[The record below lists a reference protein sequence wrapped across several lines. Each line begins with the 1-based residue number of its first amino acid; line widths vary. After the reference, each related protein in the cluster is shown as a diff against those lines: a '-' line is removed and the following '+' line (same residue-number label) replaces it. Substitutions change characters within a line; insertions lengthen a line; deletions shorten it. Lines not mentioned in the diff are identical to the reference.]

1 MKWKRRKIKLTDPVT
16 YIGNLLGKEPYA
28 LIKIKESSDGNH
40 ILYEIDSDTYSTEV
54 LIKKLTKEKRK
65 EEKPL
70 DSIRYIRLY

>member
-16 YIGNLLGKEPYA
+16 NIGNLLGKEPYT
-28 LIKIKESSDGNH
+28 LIKVKETSDGNH
-40 ILYEIDSDTYSTEV
+40 ILYKIDSDTYSTEV

>member
-16 YIGNLLGKEPYA
+16 YIGNLLGKEPYT
-28 LIKIKESSDGNH
+28 LIKVKESSDGNH
-40 ILYEIDSDTYSTEV
+40 ILYKIDSDTYSTEV